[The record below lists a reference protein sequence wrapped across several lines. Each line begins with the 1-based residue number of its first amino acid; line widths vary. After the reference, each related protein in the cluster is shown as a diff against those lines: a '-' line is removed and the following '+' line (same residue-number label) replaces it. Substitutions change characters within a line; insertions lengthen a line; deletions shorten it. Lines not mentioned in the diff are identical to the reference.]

1 MCDFGLHKVDWIV
14 NDGLYTWRNITAAH
28 FLFVSTG
35 FIGHLPNIKEMLA
48 DWTGEDT
55 DSDQLFFTNIYI
67 DPVKRVSLFYYLYY
81 ISPG

>member
-1 MCDFGLHKVDWIV
+1 
-14 NDGLYTWRNITAAH
+14 
-28 FLFVSTG
+28 
-35 FIGHLPNIKEMLA
+35 MLA